1 MSPEN
6 GSRIKVD
13 DGKYKTD
20 YYKQLI
26 ADMKKKIENRFKN
39 SAIEMKDVNNNECI
53 K

>member
-1 MSPEN
+1 MSPEK
-6 GSRIKVD
+6 GDRTKVD

-26 ADMKKKIENRFKN
+26 ADMNKKIENRLKN
-39 SAIEMKDVNNNECI
+39 SAIDMNDVNNNECI